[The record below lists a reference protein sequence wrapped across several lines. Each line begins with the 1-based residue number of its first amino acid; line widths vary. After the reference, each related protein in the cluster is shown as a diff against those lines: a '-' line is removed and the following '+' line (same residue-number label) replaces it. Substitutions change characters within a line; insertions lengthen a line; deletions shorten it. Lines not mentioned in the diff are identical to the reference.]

1 MKPVTIEDYGK
12 IVEPGEARFSPDGQ
26 LIAYMYNSEAYI
38 APADGT
44 KDPVKLSK
52 AEANYM
58 NAPPVWSLDGKK
70 LYLSYFNSKEQTSEI
85 FAATVDDSKKW
96 SLVTRATA
104 DLWEPNLSPDQTR
117 WLFAAS
123 ERPEDSSTKIAPPE
137 CAPIVIDAM
146 VFKKDGK
153 GYLEKDASDSIYIWD
168 ISTKTPTQVTDATG
182 HDTQPAWSPDGAKIA
197 FIREDLSKAEYR
209 SDLCVASSSGRAK
222 RAPKVLTASP
232 AERRF
237 PRWSPDGKQIAY
249 LHREAKLG
257 PYAVPRLA
265 IISLDTGREK
275 ILAKKLDR
283 TITSF
288 RFSHDGRFIYFV
300 FDNEGG
306 SHLSR
311 IRLSDNRIDSL
322 VSGERYVASFDLNK
336 DGNIVLNM
344 KNMNDAID
352 IYVMKDGT
360 SERLTNV
367 NSKYLKSRKLG
378 KKEQL
383 FYKPQ
388 NGPSIQALITRPA
401 NFDRSKKYPAVLRI
415 HGGPVQQAKFGYD
428 FFSQFL
434 AANGYVVVEPN
445 PPGSTGRG
453 QAFISSVK
461 ADWGYKK
468 KPDVL
473 GAIDEVVKLGY
484 ADKNKLAVMGFS
496 YGGYMT
502 NCIITVAPGKFQ
514 AAVSGAG
521 HSFIA
526 ANYGHDIYLKWY
538 NWGLG
543 RPWLSKARRKYEKLS
558 PLNHAEKVKT
568 PTLFLCGAQDWNV
581 PILNAELFYQ
591 ALRVRGVPT
600 RLIVYPKAAHTTHW
614 DDGGCENS
622 KDYYKRVLGW
632 LDQYVKT
639 P

>member
-1 MKPVTIEDYGK
+1 MTPVTIKDFGK
-12 IVEPGEARFSPDGQ
+12 IKEPGEARFSPDGR
-26 LIAYMYNSEAYI
+26 LIAYMHKGEAYI
-38 APADGT
+38 VPADGT
-44 KDPVKLSK
+44 KNPVKLSE
-52 AEANYM
+52 AGANYM
-58 NAPPVWSLDGKK
+58 NAPPVWSSDGKT
-70 LYLSYFNSKEQTSEI
+70 LYLSYFDTVKQISEI
-85 FAATVDDSKKW
+85 YAAAADNSKKW
-96 SLVTRATA
+96 ALVAGA
-104 DLWEPNLSPDQTR
+104 DAELWEPNLSPDQTK

-123 ERPEDSSTKIAPPE
+123 KRPESSPTITKRPD

-153 GYLEKDASDSIYIWD
+153 GYLEKDASDSIYSWD
-168 ISTKTPTQVTDATG
+168 ISTKAPTQLTDATG
-182 HDTQPAWSPDGAKIA
+182 HDTEPTWSPDGAKVA

-209 SDLCVASSSGRAK
+209 SNLCVASSSGKTK
-222 RAPKVLTASP
+222 RTPNILASSA
-232 AERRF
+232 AERRS

-249 LHREAKLG
+249 LHRDAKLG

-265 IISLDTGREK
+265 IYSLDTGRER

-288 RFSHDGRFIYFV
+288 RFSHDGSLIYFV

-311 IRLSDNRIDSL
+311 IRLSNNRIETL
-322 VSGERYVASFDLNK
+322 VSGERFVASFDLNK
-336 DGNIVLNM
+336 DGDVVVNM

-352 IYVMKDGT
+352 VYVMNDGT
-360 SERLTNV
+360 QTRLTDLNRGFFK
-367 NSKYLKSRKLG
+367 NRKLG
-378 KKEQL
+378 DKEQI
-383 FYKPQ
+383 FYRPR
-388 NGPSIQALITRPA
+388 NGPSIQALVTKPA
-401 NFDRSKKYPAVLRI
+401 EFDPSKKYPAVLRI

-484 ADKNKLAVMGFS
+484 ADKKKLAVMGFS

-543 RPWLSKARRKYEKLS
+543 YPWLSKVRKKYEKLS
-558 PLNHAEKVKT
+558 PLNGAEKVKT

-581 PILNAELFYQ
+581 PVLNAELFYQ

-600 RLIVYPKAAHTTHW
+600 QLVVYPKAAHTTHW
-614 DDGGCENS
+614 DDGECENS
-622 KDYYKRVLGW
+622 KDYYKRVLHW
-632 LDQYVKT
+632 LDRHLKT
-639 P
+639 